1 MPDLPADE
9 PITIDAID
17 VRLDLMYALADL
29 FHVLHSEVPATVTD
43 PLKRDASVF
52 DRLWIEVAIAVSGA
66 FGHYFKD
73 AIEPDEFARAVVVT
87 RKRGLPLD
95 H

>member
-1 MPDLPADE
+1 LPDLPADE

-29 FHVLHSEVPATVTD
+29 FHVLYAEAPSSMGQGLE
-43 PLKRDASVF
+43 RDSWVF
-52 DRLWIEVAIAVSGA
+52 DRIWTEVAIALAGA